1 MSDLQL
7 YVYFGGCV
15 SFVIGCY
22 FYYLKTN
29 KNINEKQ
36 RKIRSRI
43 MNFFLIIAL
52 LCVGY
57 SFF

>member
-36 RKIRSRI
+36 KKNKI
-43 MNFFLIIAL
+43 
-52 LCVGY
+52 
-57 SFF
+57 